1 MPTIQFKGKNIIW
14 NHHLS
19 VPYHTLEEIE
29 ELHFQPEKADGNIIV
44 EGDNLIALKA
54 LLPQYAG
61 KVKCIFIDPP
71 YNTGNDVDEGIG
83 WTYSDNV
90 NSPMI
95 KNWIGKMVA
104 YDDLTKHDKWL
115 CMMAPRLKLL
125 RDLLNRD
132 GAIFLTI
139 DDNEYANLKAIMDEI
154 FGEENFVANV
164 PWQARKSVQNDTDI
178 SVNHNYVLIYA
189 KSRRQTDRRLKESN
203 ASKWYNLEGFVLRPL
218 LLDKNK
224 FSNPDND
231 KRGPWKADPF
241 DAPNVRENLT
251 YPIKNP
257 NTGKE
262 YWPPKGRCWRT
273 EEKNFEKLIKDDRIL
288 FGKKGTSG
296 PQLKVFW
303 EDKKEYGS
311 VDTSW
316 WGEGSYDAY
325 FAEGID
331 YETAMNWTN
340 YGTTTNGSKLL
351 QSLFNGE
358 KVFNNP
364 KPLELLLHIIRQS
377 TFENDIILDS
387 FAGSGT
393 TMHAVNE
400 LNKEDGGNRKCILV
414 QMTEESEQEPD
425 KNIAKDIT
433 RERNKLAIEKYGY
446 DTGFKYYR
454 VGNAI
459 DPDAMLDGELPN
471 YAEFAKYVYYL
482 GTGEHLAAVDKI
494 DQSTHFVGTHGPKN
508 FYLIYEQ
515 DFDTLSRLALNLH
528 VAEEI
533 IAHSQGK
540 RIVVYAPAC
549 FLDNEYLEE
558 KQIEYV
564 SIPYNLF
571 EKSAE

>member
-29 ELHFQPEKADGNIIV
+29 DLHFQPEKADGNIIV
-44 EGDNLIALKA
+44 EGDNLVALKA

-61 KVKCIFIDPP
+61 KVKCIYIDPP
-71 YNTGNDVDEGIG
+71 YNTGNEG
-83 WTYSDNV
+83 WVYNDKV
-90 NSPMI
+90 NSPLI
-95 KNWIGKMVA
+95 NEWLGKEVGS
-104 YDDLTKHDKWL
+104 DDLTKHDKWL
-115 CMMAPRLKLL
+115 CMMTPRLQLL
-125 RDLLNRD
+125 RELLAED
-132 GAIFLTI
+132 GIIMVSI
-139 DDNEYANLKAIMDEI
+139 DDYAVHNLRFLMNEI
-154 FGEENFVANV
+154 FGEDNYVYGFTWIRKKKGSFLNKKVRKMTEN
-164 PWQARKSVQNDTDI
+164 
-178 SVNHNYVLIYA
+178 VLIYGRTGNQFEFFGEKA
-189 KSRRQTDRRLKESN
+189 YSD
-203 ASKWYNLEGFVLRPL
+203 KWQPIVKRTNSVST
-218 LLDKNK
+218 LDFPANK
-224 FSNPDND
+224 VITS
-231 KRGPWKADPF
+231 
-241 DAPNVRENLT
+241 L
-251 YPIKNP
+251 
-257 NTGKE
+257 
-262 YWPPKGRCWRT
+262 
-273 EEKNFEKLIKDDRIL
+273 DD
-288 FGKKGTSG
+288 
-296 PQLKVFW
+296 
-303 EDKKEYGS
+303 
-311 VDTSW
+311 
-316 WGEGSYDAY
+316 GSYDAGKY
-325 FAEGID
+325 AD
-331 YETAMNWTN
+331 KETSIEFLEPFEVKNELVVSELKTKARFVWSQDFLEEELEKGSLPSLSTKFGFNVLRHNQGEKFKAPSSLISNKQDVGTN
-340 YGTTTNGSKLL
+340 EDATDEIAN
-351 QSLFNGE
+351 LFNAEIGE
-358 KVFNNP
+358 IFQYA
-364 KPLELLLHIIRQS
+364 KPVSLIKYLVKFH
-377 TFENDIILDS
+377 TKNDDLILDS

-400 LNKEDGGNRKCILV
+400 LNKEDNGNRKCILV
-414 QMTEESEQEPD
+414 QMTEESEQEPE

-482 GTGEHLAAVDKI
+482 GTGEHLAEVDKI
-494 DQSTHFVGTHGPKN
+494 DQATHFVGTHGPKN

-533 IAHSQGK
+533 LAHSKGK

-571 EKSAE
+571 EKSEE